1 MNFTHIPSF
10 DECVNMTKNKDIF
23 IRKDEV
29 LDGVPIATFSYRL
42 ASYKDFYGV
51 KGSFNMR
58 GITFRSDTKELLAL
72 PLHKFW
78 NLNENEFVTDKIFEN
93 KKILH
98 VSEKYDGSL
107 VYFFMLNNK
116 LFCKTKLN
124 CYAEQACWAMDIV
137 NKKSDLKDFIVKQI
151 SSGFTPM
158 FEFISPRN
166 QIVVLYSREELK
178 YICSRS
184 MNTGLYDF
192 CDYGLESVDKYS
204 FTDVEKI
211 MSAINSSDKNRE
223 GFVVVF
229 EDHSMIKIKTTDYFN
244 LHKIRENIYNENTL
258 AEMILS
264 EKLDDVKNFF
274 KDDSNLLEYIN
285 NFESNVV
292 NRYNFFK
299 QSALSYFKDNKDLT
313 RKEYAVKAKSV
324 ISDISFPLAME
335 LYTNGEI
342 NEDKYTERFL
352 SRKLWKD

>member
-42 ASYKDFYGV
+42 ASCKDFYGV

-58 GITFRSDTKELLAL
+58 GITFNSDTKELLAL

-78 NLNENEFVTDKIFEN
+78 NLNENEFVTDKIFNN

-107 VYFFMLNNK
+107 VYFFVLNDK
-116 LFCKTKLN
+116 LFCKTKMN
-124 CYAEQACWAMDIV
+124 CYAEQACWAMSIV
-137 NKKSDLKDFIVKQI
+137 DKNSDLKDFIVKQI
-151 SSGFTPM
+151 RNGFTPM
-158 FEFISPRN
+158 FEFVSPRN

-178 YICSRS
+178 YICSRNMYS
-184 MNTGLYDF
+184 GLYDF
-192 CDYGLESVDKYS
+192 NNYNLDSVDKYS
-204 FTDVEKI
+204 FSDVEKI
-211 MSAINSSDKNRE
+211 MNVINNSDKNRE

-229 EDHSMIKIKTTDYFN
+229 EDHSMIKIKTTEYFN
-244 LHKIRENIYNENTL
+244 LHKIRENIYNENAL
-258 AEMILS
+258 AEMILN
-264 EKLDDVKNFF
+264 EKIDDAKNFF
-274 KDDSNLLEYIN
+274 KEDSELLEYIN
-285 NFESNVV
+285 NFESDVI

-299 QSALSYFKDNKDLT
+299 QSASSYFKNNKDLN
-313 RKEYAVKAKSV
+313 RKEYAIKAKSV

-352 SRKLWKD
+352 SRKLWKE